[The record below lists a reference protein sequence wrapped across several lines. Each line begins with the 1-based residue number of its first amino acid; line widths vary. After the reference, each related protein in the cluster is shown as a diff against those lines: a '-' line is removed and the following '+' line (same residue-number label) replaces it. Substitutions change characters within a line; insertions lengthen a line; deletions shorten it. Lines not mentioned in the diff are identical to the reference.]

1 MLMTL
6 IVLAW
11 SHPSDDQQ
19 KDVNQIK
26 LIRKWN
32 YGFMV
37 FKNDTN
43 DKNNNFSKTL
53 CLHKEVERIVNCL

>member
-11 SHPSDDQQ
+11 SHPSNDQQ

-26 LIRKWN
+26 LSRKWN
-32 YGFMV
+32 YGVMV
-37 FKNDTN
+37 LYGDTG
-43 DKNNNFSKTL
+43 DKNNYFSKTL
-53 CLHKEVERIVNCL
+53 CYIKKLKV